1 MSSEAERGDEANR
14 RDPAV
19 GAWSVRASNF
29 AVQGNSNECL
39 LLVGETRPS
48 VGSDG
53 VLGDSK
59 TNLAVVLGMSPQ
71 SAKDL
76 LVVLGEY
83 IDRYEQEY
91 GVIVTDFIKNR
102 ANADNKQ

>member
-1 MSSEAERGDEANR
+1 MSGEIEHGDESPKRGRAG
-14 RDPAV
+14 

-39 LLVGETRPS
+39 ILVGETRPS
-48 VGSDG
+48 VGPDG
-53 VLGDSK
+53 ALEDSK

-76 LVVLGEY
+76 LLVLGEY
-83 IDRYEQEY
+83 IDRYEREY
-91 GVIVTDFIKNR
+91 GTIVTDFIKNR
-102 ANADNKQ
+102 TNAENK